1 MITRAPTI
9 DQSDMD
15 FVYGED
21 GAINL
26 NQLEKGEKQKPL
38 RRSSQVFEEDPP
50 MTTVSFRTAFRIG
63 FIDIVNSGKPPTHPA
78 TLTTR
83 T

>member
-26 NQLEKGEKQKPL
+26 SHQEKGEKQKPL

-50 MTTVSFRTAFRIG
+50 VSTVRLRTLEHGCDMVLYNWIITKLNFP
-63 FIDIVNSGKPPTHPA
+63 F
-78 TLTTR
+78 TL
-83 T
+83 

>member
-1 MITRAPTI
+1 MFQIMITRAPTI

-26 NQLEKGEKQKPL
+26 NQMEKGEKQKPL
-38 RRSSQVFEEDPP
+38 RRSSQVYEEDPP
-50 MTTVSFRTAFRIG
+50 MSTVSFRTTFQSEMIY
-63 FIDIVNSGKPPTHPA
+63 
-78 TLTTR
+78 
-83 T
+83 

>member
-1 MITRAPTI
+1 MFQIMITRAPTI

-26 NQLEKGEKQKPL
+26 NQVEKGEKQKPL
-38 RRSSQVFEEDPP
+38 RRSSQVCEEEPP
-50 MTTVSFRTAFRIG
+50 VTTVRFRTAFG
-63 FIDIVNSGKPPTHPA
+63 TEMFY
-78 TLTTR
+78 
-83 T
+83 